1 MIENA
6 KADINKKNKFGSSVL
21 HIAAQG
27 DQALPLYF
35 FHKICKMDINI
46 RDNRLSTPLH
56 WACYS
61 MSEIALNYLLTMNP
75 DLNAKDQ
82 KGFTPLHLAVKSVEQ
97 LKSTRPVRALLLKG
111 AERLA
116 TDLENRTAVEMIG
129 PSVAENTRLDIES
142 MLAPPSYLECL
153 MIKTPL
159 TPLKPNHKTQ
169 IVLALILGLVTFSF
183 WTIIFPRN
191 NTFLII

>member
-1 MIENA
+1 LIENA